1 MGNLYILP
9 WSAEDV
15 TNARP
20 WKGPWREC
28 THSPKLENE
37 KTGRTIEQEEQ
48 ESEDLGS
55 NVRWTVV
62 NCLTLGKSL

>member
-15 TNARP
+15 TNAGP
-20 WKGPWREC
+20 WRGPWREC

-37 KTGRTIEQEEQ
+37 KTGRIIEQ

-55 NVRWTVV
+55 NVRGTVV